1 MSRSVFQ
8 KNYKKHKEF
17 LANYSNEIRLFSKAL
32 ILDIVGHEGRYA
44 TPYLQEEYRGGIYF
58 VCAVEK
64 NSNILAVRLN
74 GLSYSDLRSNY
85 GSNSNIIG
93 REVVLITKSFSDTDL
108 ENSTISFLD
117 EAYGNI
123 DYQDDS
129 ISSIPVSMGAIA
141 GLSYRME
148 DRMFYNKN
156 LQTNPGE
163 IWGEIRP
170 LWIQE
175 AALKLEY
182 LNLSTTIFAM
192 QQL

>member
-1 MSRSVFQ
+1 MSKSVFQ
-8 KNYKKHKEF
+8 KNYQKHKEF
-17 LANYSNEIRLFSKAL
+17 VANYSNEIRLFSKAL
-32 ILDIVGHEGRYA
+32 ILDIVGHEGRYT
-44 TPYLQEEYRGGIYF
+44 TPYLQEEYKGGIYF

-64 NSNILAVRLN
+64 NSNILAVKLN

-93 REVVLITKSFSDTDL
+93 REVILITKSFSDTDL

-156 LQTNPGE
+156 LQVNPGQ

-170 LWIQE
+170 L
-175 AALKLEY
+175 
-182 LNLSTTIFAM
+182 
-192 QQL
+192 

>member
-17 LANYSNEIRLFSKAL
+17 LANYSNEVRLFSKAL
-32 ILDIVGHEGRYA
+32 ILDIVGHEGRYT

-58 VCAVEK
+58 VCAIEK

-163 IWGEIRP
+163 VWGEIRP
-170 LWIQE
+170 L
-175 AALKLEY
+175 
-182 LNLSTTIFAM
+182 
-192 QQL
+192 